1 MAEADVL
8 TLQSI
13 MTPSGMSEGIP
24 VCLMEAMASGVP
36 VIASAIRGV
45 PELVE
50 HGRTGLLVSHSNAH
64 ALAEALMTIH
74 TSPALARELAIR
86 GREKVIREF
95 DLTAGT
101 RAKQELF
108 EGVTA
113 GDHVFETSQRAS

>member
-36 VIASAIRGV
+36 VVASSIRGI

-50 HGRTGLLVSHSNAH
+50 HGRTGLLVPHSDAH

-74 TSPALARELAIR
+74 ASPTLARELAIR
-86 GREKVIREF
+86 GRETIIREF
-95 DLTAGT
+95 DLTAST
-101 RAKQELF
+101 RAKQKLF
-108 EGVTA
+108 AGVTA
-113 GDHVFETSQRAS
+113 DDQIVGASQRAS